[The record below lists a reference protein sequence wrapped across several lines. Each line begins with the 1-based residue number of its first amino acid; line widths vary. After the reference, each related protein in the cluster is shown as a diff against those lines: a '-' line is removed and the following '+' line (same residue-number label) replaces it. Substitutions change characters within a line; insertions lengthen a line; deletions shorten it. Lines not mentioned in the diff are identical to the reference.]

1 MEVIL
6 CWCKRMLRLHKKVK
20 KISYKFRDII
30 RDTLINKLF
39 DYFHITNGALIYSI
53 ITTNPVDIVIS
64 ILAAKFGISKILV
77 TLIIAFLI

>member
-1 MEVIL
+1 
-6 CWCKRMLRLHKKVK
+6 VK